1 MGLVRQVIQGSSASA
16 DWYLTSTSS
25 GTSSG
30 TAIQA
35 EGLLLMAKAYIIVD
49 QPLAAIQLYRRGL
62 DRFPE
67 NTLILTGIAR

>member
-16 DWYLTSTSS
+16 DWYLTSTS